1 VSVVLV
7 TDDTFDAEVIK
18 SSVPVLVDF
27 WAQWCGPCRIVSPLI
42 EEIAQEYEG
51 KARIAKID
59 VDANPKKALEYKVM
73 SIPCMKFIKNGKVVD
88 EVIGAVPKQ
97 EITKRLDKLL

>member
-1 VSVVLV
+1 MSVVQV
-7 TDDTFDAEVIK
+7 TDDTFDAEVIN
-18 SSVPVLVDF
+18 SSMPVLVDF
-27 WAQWCGPCRIVSPLI
+27 WAQWCGPCRIVSPLMD
-42 EEIAQEYEG
+42 EIAQEYEG
-51 KARIAKID
+51 KARIAKLD
-59 VDANPKKALEYKVM
+59 VDTNPKIALEYKVM